1 MVLSNQEK
9 FDKLSQA
16 KVSLE
21 SYKNR
26 LQEYYS
32 NLINPL
38 NNIPLVSIC
47 IPTYNGENYI
57 AEALDSALLQTYP
70 NIEIIISDDNS
81 DDKTV
86 EITQELIQRE
96 LRKECRLL
104 HHERYGMAGNWNFC
118 ISQSRG
124 KYIKFLLQDDL
135 LEPNCIEEMV
145 NLAEEEEEIG
155 LVFSPR
161 SLLLGSEDNLKD
173 SKILQIHQDAQNL
186 HKDWSNLKSVQTGQE
201 LLADIDLLNGSIKR
215 IGEPT
220 TVLLRKEV
228 FNQLGFFD
236 PAFSQALDIEMWLR
250 IMTSYKIGF
259 VDKKLSYWRIHSQQ
273 QTYKNVS
280 VGESLFLG
288 DLLHLYHK
296 IYQNNRYPCQLREQ
310 AFQKYKSLN
319 ENHPNLTKHHKI
331 DNLAQPVNQ
340 AFLSKEREFWNVN
353 SLYEAMFS
361 RVFTSSEIDKMTLQ
375 EKIAAWEDSQ
385 NTSVKQIL
393 EGIPSQP
400 EWKILEI
407 GCGVGRIIKP
417 LREMF
422 AQVDGVDIAE
432 NMIEFAKKYLADGKQ
447 NGQVYVNN
455 GCDLQ
460 ALSSENYDFVY
471 STIVFQHIRSISVV
485 KNYFR
490 EIFRVLKPGGY
501 FKIQVHDYQDNPAAG
516 KFDEEA
522 DAETQYNFFGN
533 GYTDQQLAGLL
544 TEQGFDVVLM
554 EWQSPWIWATTQRPE
569 KENISQDDLGKSQ
582 LTQAAFKVSAIIY
595 TYNYARFMRGCL
607 QDLVEQ
613 TLYRNGELEIIII
626 DGNSEQ
632 NEADIVREYQAKYP
646 NIVYQRIPERLT
658 LYAAWNLGIQ
668 VARGQYVSNANSDD
682 RHHPEAFEVMAH
694 YLDEHPKKA
703 LVYADQLITRVANDT
718 WATTQAAERWNWPPF
733 SYSEL
738 ERRCIIGS
746 QPMWR
751 KSLHQKYGYFR
762 SEFVCAGDYEF
773 WLRIGKTE
781 SFTRLPEVLGLY
793 YINLQGLEHGS
804 GTAKPETYGIWEEYG
819 ILQRGVTPASS
830 VPVAVSPSELNQVKL
845 KQVLRSETARIKQK
859 QPLVSVIIPTKDR
872 PEMLEIAVQ
881 SVLDQTY
888 KNTEIIVVNDG
899 GVDVQELLNRLNHNT
914 GNILYLKHDYPK
926 ERSATRNAGIRIAT
940 GKYICYLDDD
950 DLYYPNHIQTLVE
963 VLENSEYKVAYT
975 DATKADQEKQ
985 DGKYVTIN
993 RSVPYS
999 YDFDPDLLRVN
1010 NYIPILCILHERG
1023 CLGQTGLFDETLDTH
1038 EDWDLWIRMCLKFGS
1053 FYHIKQTT
1061 CEFTWRTDGSTT
1073 TSRRWDDFERT
1084 REIVRNRYSSSV
1096 NVNSVVQ
1103 LIAKQP
1109 LVSVI
1114 IPTKDRPEMLTQAIQ
1129 SVLNQTFTELEI
1141 IVVNDGGVDVQSV
1154 ISRLNTNGN
1163 IVYKKHDRAI
1173 ERSAARNTGIS
1184 AARGKYIAYLDDDDN
1199 YYPNHIETLVK
1210 FLENSEYKI
1219 AYTDAAMV
1227 QQEKQN
1233 GEYVTLHRSVPYS
1246 LDFDKDKILVSNC
1259 TPNLC
1264 LMHEKS
1270 CLDEVGLFDETL
1282 STHEDWDLIIRLSR
1296 KFDIAHIKETTCE
1309 FTQRNDGTNT
1319 SSHNRPDFTRTREI
1333 IFNKYR
1339 KYIEAN
1345 PTILEAQKEAFI
1357 AEAKEL
1363 AQQVQNLQSQV
1374 VQKESQLQQTQA
1386 ERSQLS
1392 VQVETWQRTTQEVQA
1407 KLESTQSEKE
1417 WVKSQLNSWK
1427 QTAGEMQIELE
1438 QSRSKLKQAESQ
1450 LDRSAIN
1457 LIK

>member
-1 MVLSNQEK
+1 MAMFNLGN
-9 FDKLSQA
+9 LSQ
-16 KVSLE
+16 LE
-21 SYKNR
+21 QIKASIESSKSR
-26 LQEYYS
+26 LNELKS
-32 NLINPL
+32 NFVKPL

-47 IPTYNGENYI
+47 IPTYNGEDYI
-57 AEALDSALLQTYP
+57 SEALSSALLQTYP
-70 NIEIIISDDNS
+70 NIELIISDDNS

-86 EITQELIQRE
+86 EITQKLIESEFR
-96 LRKECRLL
+96 RECRLL
-104 HHERYGMAGNWNFC
+104 HHERYGIASNWNFC

-145 NLAEEEEEIG
+145 NLAEQEEAIG
-155 LVFSPR
+155 LVFSQR
-161 SLLLGSEDNLKD
+161 GLLLGSEDNLKD
-173 SKILQIHQDAQNL
+173 LKILQIYQDAQDL
-186 HKDWSNLKSVQTGQE
+186 HKEWSNLKSVQTGQE
-201 LLADIDLLNGSIKR
+201 LLADMDIFKGSVKR

-236 PAFSQALDIEMWLR
+236 PAFAQALDIEMWLR
-250 IMTSYKIGF
+250 IMTTYNIGF
-259 VDKKLSYWRIHSQQ
+259 VDKKLSHWRLHPQQ
-273 QTYKNVS
+273 QTYKNVAI
-280 VGESLFLG
+280 GDSLFLA
-288 DLLHLYHK
+288 DLLHLCYK
-296 IYQNNRYPCQLREQ
+296 IYEDNRYPYQLREQ

-319 ENHPNLTKHHKI
+319 ENYPNLTKHHKI
-331 DNLAQPVNQ
+331 DNLDQSVNQ

-375 EKIAAWEDSQ
+375 EKIAAWEESQ
-385 NTSVKQIL
+385 NTSVKQVL

-432 NMIEFAKKYLADGKQ
+432 NMIQFAKKYLADGKQ

-522 DAETQYNFFGN
+522 DADTQYNFLGN
-533 GYTDQQLAGLL
+533 GYTEQELAGLL
-544 TEQGFDVVLM
+544 TEQGFEVIFI
-554 EWQSPWIWATTQRPE
+554 EWQSPWIWATVQRPE
-569 KENISQDDLGKSQ
+569 QKIIDDLVKSQ
-582 LTQAAFKVSAIIY
+582 HTKAVFKVSAIIY

-613 TLYRNGELEIIII
+613 TLYTKGELEIIII

-632 NEADIVREYQAKYP
+632 NEAEIVQEYQAKYP
-646 NIVYQRIPERLT
+646 NIVYQRISERLT

-668 VARGQYVSNANSDD
+668 AARGQYVTNANSDD

-694 YLDEHPKKA
+694 YLDEHSEIA

-738 ERRCIIGS
+738 ERRCVTGS

-781 SFTRLPEVLGLY
+781 SLARLPEVLGLY
-793 YINLQGLEHGS
+793 YVNLQGLEHGS
-804 GTAKPETYGIWEEYG
+804 GTAKPETYRIWEEYG
-819 ILQRGVTPASS
+819 ILQRGITPASS

-845 KQVLRSETARIKQK
+845 KRILPSETSRNQQK
-859 QPLVSVIIPTKDR
+859 KPLVSVIIPTKDR
-872 PEMLEIAVQ
+872 PEMLEIAVK
-881 SVLDQTY
+881 SVLEQTY
-888 KNTEIIVVNDG
+888 QNTEIIVVNDG
-899 GVDVQELLNRLNHNT
+899 GVDVEELLNRLNYR
-914 GNILYLKHDYPK
+914 GNISYVKQDYPR
-926 ERSATRNAGIRIAT
+926 ERSATRNAGLRIAT
-940 GKYICYLDDD
+940 GKYIGYLDDD

-963 VLENSEYKVAYT
+963 FLENSEYKVAYT
-975 DATKADQEKQ
+975 DATKAEQEKQ

-999 YDFDPDLLRVN
+999 YDFDQDLLMAN
-1010 NYIPILCILHERG
+1010 NYIPILCVMHERA
-1023 CLGQTGLFDETLDTH
+1023 CLEQTGVFDETLDTH
-1038 EDWDLWIRMCLKFGS
+1038 EDWDLWIRMSLKYKIS
-1053 FYHIKQTT
+1053 HINKTT
-1061 CEFTWRTDGSTT
+1061 CEFTSRTDGSTT

-1084 REIVRNRYSSSV
+1084 REIVRNRYSGQV
-1096 NVNSVVQ
+1096 QVKSVVQ
-1103 LIAKQP
+1103 PIAEQP
-1109 LVSVI
+1109 CVSVI
-1114 IPTKDRPEMLTQAIQ
+1114 IPTKDRPEMLELAVQ
-1129 SVLNQTFTELEI
+1129 SVLNQTHENLQI
-1141 IVVNDGGVDVQSV
+1141 IVVNDGGVDLQT
-1154 ISRLNTNGN
+1154 RLDKLNTKRN
-1163 IVYKKHDRAI
+1163 ITYLNHDRNQ
-1173 ERSAARNTGIS
+1173 ERSAARNTGIRC
-1184 AARGKYIAYLDDDDN
+1184 ARGKYIAYLDDDDM
-1199 YYPNHIETLVK
+1199 YYPNHVQTLVE
-1210 FLENSEYKI
+1210 FLENSEYKV
-1219 AYTDAAMV
+1219 AYTDAVMAE
-1227 QQEKQN
+1227 QQKQN
-1233 GEYVTLHRSVPYS
+1233 GQYVTINRSVPYS
-1246 LDFDKDKILVSNC
+1246 FDFDYDKILVSNFI
-1259 TPNLC
+1259 PMLC

-1270 CLDEVGLFDETL
+1270 CLDETGVFDVNL
-1282 STHEDWDLIIRLSR
+1282 NTHEDWDLLIRLSR
-1296 KFDIAHIKETTCE
+1296 SFEIAHITETTCE
-1309 FTQRNDGTNT
+1309 FTRRDDSTTTT
-1319 SSHNRPDFTRTREI
+1319 SKNRADFVRTREI
-1333 IFNKYR
+1333 IYNKYSQ
-1339 KYIEAN
+1339 YAQSNLAIM
-1345 PTILEAQKEAFI
+1345 EAQHLAFKS
-1357 AEAKEL
+1357 EAKEVATQL
-1363 AQQVQNLQSQV
+1363 ERIQEKLIQSQSQLQVSQEEKQQLESESESWQQRAQQAQLKLELVQEEKAWIELQSQTWR
-1374 VQKESQLQQTQA
+1374 QTAQQM
-1386 ERSQLS
+1386 
-1392 VQVETWQRTTQEVQA
+1392 QVELEHLRRVQ
-1407 KLESTQSEKE
+1407 
-1417 WVKSQLNSWK
+1417 
-1427 QTAGEMQIELE
+1427 
-1438 QSRSKLKQAESQ
+1438 LKQAQ
-1450 LDRSAIN
+1450 LPLERVQ
-1457 LIK
+1457 

>member
-1 MVLSNQEK
+1 MAMCNLGNLS
-9 FDKLSQA
+9 KLEEIKA
-16 KVSLE
+16 NIE
-21 SYKNR
+21 SSKSR
-26 LQEYYS
+26 LNELKS
-32 NLINPL
+32 NLVKPL

-47 IPTYNGENYI
+47 IPTYNGEDYI
-57 AEALDSALLQTYP
+57 SEALSSALLQTYP
-70 NIEIIISDDNS
+70 NIELIISDDNS

-86 EITQELIQRE
+86 EITQKLIQSEFR
-96 LRKECRLL
+96 RECRLL
-104 HHERYGMAGNWNFC
+104 HHERYGIASNWNFC

-145 NLAEEEEEIG
+145 NLAEQEEAIG
-155 LVFSPR
+155 LVFSQR
-161 SLLLGSEDNLKD
+161 GILLGSEDNLKD
-173 SKILQIHQDAQNL
+173 LKILQIYQDAQDL

-201 LLADIDLLNGSIKR
+201 LLADIDILKGSIKR
-215 IGEPT
+215 LGEPT

-250 IMTSYKIGF
+250 IMTTYKIGF
-259 VDKKLSYWRIHSQQ
+259 VDKKLSHWRIHPQQ
-273 QTYKNVS
+273 QTYKNVAI
-280 VGESLFLG
+280 GESLFLA
-288 DLLHLYHK
+288 DLLHLCYK
-296 IYQNNRYPCQLREQ
+296 IYENNRYPYQLREQ
-310 AFQKYKSLN
+310 AFQKYKSLH
-319 ENHPNLTKHHKI
+319 ENYPNLTKHHKI

-361 RVFTSSEIDKMTLQ
+361 RVFTSSEIDQMTLP

-385 NTSVKQIL
+385 KTSVKQIL

-460 ALSSENYDFVY
+460 ALISENYDFVY

-533 GYTDQQLAGLL
+533 GYTEQQLARLL
-544 TEQGFDVVLM
+544 TEQGFEVIFI
-554 EWQSPWIWATTQRPE
+554 ESQNHWIWATVQRPE
-569 KENISQDDLGKSQ
+569 QKIISREDVVKSQ
-582 LTQAAFKVSAIIY
+582 PAKAALKVSAIVS
-595 TYNYARFMRGCL
+595 TYNSEIFIHGCL

-613 TLYRNGELEIIII
+613 TLYRKGELEIIVI
-626 DGNSEQ
+626 DCNSEQ
-632 NEADIVREYQAKYP
+632 NEADIVQEYQAKYP
-646 NIVYQRIPERLT
+646 NIVYQRISERLT

-668 VARGQYVSNANSDD
+668 VAGGQYITSANSDD
-682 RHHPEAFEVMAH
+682 RHHPEALEVMAH
-694 YLDEHPKKA
+694 YLDEHPKIA

-718 WATTQAAERWNWPPF
+718 WATTEAAERWNWPPF

-738 ERRCIIGS
+738 ERRCVTGS

-793 YINLQGLEHGS
+793 YVNLRGLEHGS
-804 GTAKPETYGIWEEYG
+804 GVAKPETDRVWEQYG

-830 VPVAVSPSELNQVKL
+830 VPVAVSTSELNQL
-845 KQVLRSETARIKQK
+845 KIKQFLPSK
-859 QPLVSVIIPTKDR
+859 VSAPQEKKPLVSVIIPTKDR
-872 PEMLEIAVQ
+872 PEMLEIAVK
-881 SVLDQTY
+881 SVLEQTY
-888 KNTEIIVVNDG
+888 PNTEIIVVNDA
-899 GVDVQELLNRLNHNT
+899 GVDVEELLNRLNYR
-914 GNILYLKHDYPK
+914 GNISYVKQDYPR
-926 ERSATRNAGIRIAT
+926 ERSATRNAGLRIAK
-940 GKYICYLDDD
+940 GKYIGYLDDD

-963 VLENSEYKVAYT
+963 FLENSEYKVAYT
-975 DATKADQEKQ
+975 DATKAEQEKQ

-999 YDFDPDLLRVN
+999 YDFDEDLLMAS
-1010 NYIPILCILHERG
+1010 NYIPILCVMHERA
-1023 CLGQTGLFDETLDTH
+1023 CLEQTGVFDETLDTH
-1038 EDWDLWIRMCLKFGS
+1038 EDWDLWIRMSLKFKIS
-1053 FYHIKQTT
+1053 HINKTT

-1084 REIVRNRYSSSV
+1084 REIVRNRYSGQV
-1096 NVNSVVQ
+1096 RVNSVVQ
-1103 LIAKQP
+1103 RIAEQP
-1109 LVSVI
+1109 CVSVI
-1114 IPTKDRPEMLTQAIQ
+1114 IPTKDRPEMLEVAVQ
-1129 SVLNQTFTELEI
+1129 SVLNQTHENLQI
-1141 IVVNDGGVDVQSV
+1141 IVVNDGGVDLQT
-1154 ISRLNTNGN
+1154 RLDKLNTKRN
-1163 IVYKKHDRAI
+1163 ITYLNHDRNQ
-1173 ERSAARNTGIS
+1173 ERSAARNTGIRF
-1184 AARGKYIAYLDDDDN
+1184 ARGKYIAYLDDDDM
-1199 YYPNHIETLVK
+1199 YYPNHVQTLVE
-1210 FLENSEYKI
+1210 FLENSEYKV
-1219 AYTDAAMV
+1219 AYTDAVMAE
-1227 QQEKQN
+1227 QQKQN
-1233 GEYVTLHRSVPYS
+1233 GQYVTINRSVPYS
-1246 LDFDKDKILVSNC
+1246 FDFDYDKILVGNFI
-1259 TPNLC
+1259 PMLC

-1270 CLDEVGLFDETL
+1270 CLDETGLFDVNL
-1282 STHEDWDLIIRLSR
+1282 NTHEDWDLLIRLSR
-1296 KFDIAHIKETTCE
+1296 SFKIAHIKETTCE
-1309 FTQRNDGTNT
+1309 FTRRDDSTTTT
-1319 SSHNRPDFTRTREI
+1319 SKNRADFVRTREI
-1333 IFNKYR
+1333 IYNKYSQ
-1339 KYIEAN
+1339 YAQSN
-1345 PTILEAQKEAFI
+1345 LAVMEAQHLAFKS
-1357 AEAKEL
+1357 EAKEVATQL
-1363 AQQVQNLQSQV
+1363 ERIQEKLIQSQ
-1374 VQKESQLQQTQA
+1374 SQLQVSQEEKQQLESESESWQQRAQQAQLKLELLQEEKNWIELQSKTWRQTAQQMQV
-1386 ERSQLS
+1386 ELEHLRSQLKKPQLHLER
-1392 VQVETWQRTTQEVQA
+1392 VQ
-1407 KLESTQSEKE
+1407 
-1417 WVKSQLNSWK
+1417 
-1427 QTAGEMQIELE
+1427 
-1438 QSRSKLKQAESQ
+1438 
-1450 LDRSAIN
+1450 
-1457 LIK
+1457 

>member
-1 MVLSNQEK
+1 MAMFNLGNFS
-9 FDKLSQA
+9 KLEQIKASI
-16 KVSLE
+16 E
-21 SYKNR
+21 SSKSR
-26 LQEYYS
+26 LNELKS
-32 NLINPL
+32 NLVKPL

-47 IPTYNGENYI
+47 IPTYKGEDYI
-57 AEALDSALLQTYP
+57 YEALSSALLQTYP
-70 NIEIIISDDNS
+70 NIELIISDDNS

-86 EITQELIQRE
+86 EITQKLIQSEFR
-96 LRKECRLL
+96 RECRLL
-104 HHERYGMAGNWNFC
+104 HHERYGIASNWNFC

-145 NLAEEEEEIG
+145 NLAEQEEAIG
-155 LVFSPR
+155 LVFSQR
-161 SLLLGSEDNLKD
+161 GLLLGSEDNLND
-173 SKILQIHQDAQNL
+173 LKILQIYQDAQDL

-201 LLADIDLLNGSIKR
+201 LLADIDIFKGSVKR

-250 IMTSYKIGF
+250 IMTTYKIGF
-259 VDKKLSYWRIHSQQ
+259 VDKKLSHWRIHPQQ
-273 QTYKNVS
+273 QTYKNVTI
-280 VGESLFLG
+280 GDSLFLA
-288 DLLHLYHK
+288 DLLHLCYK
-296 IYQNNRYPCQLREQ
+296 IYEDNRYPYQLREQ

-319 ENHPNLTKHHKI
+319 ENYPNLTKHHKI

-361 RVFTSSEIDKMTLQ
+361 RVFTSSEIDQMTLP

-385 NTSVKQIL
+385 KTSVKQVL

-460 ALSSENYDFVY
+460 ALNSENYDFVY
-471 STIVFQHIRSISVV
+471 STIVFQHIRSLSVV

-501 FKIQVHDYQDNPAAG
+501 FKIQVHDYQNNPAAG

-533 GYTDQQLAGLL
+533 GYTEQQLAGLL
-544 TEQGFDVVLM
+544 TDQGFEVIFI
-554 EWQSPWIWATTQRPE
+554 ESQNHWIWATVQRPE
-569 KENISQDDLGKSQ
+569 QKIISRDDVVKPQ
-582 LTQAAFKVSAIIY
+582 PAKAALKVSAIVS
-595 TYNYARFMRGCL
+595 TYNSEMFINGCL

-613 TLYRNGELEIIII
+613 TLYRKGELEIIVI
-626 DGNSEQ
+626 DCNSEQ
-632 NEADIVREYQAKYP
+632 NEADIVQEYQAKYP
-646 NIVYQRIPERLT
+646 NIVYQRISERLT

-668 VARGQYVSNANSDD
+668 AARGQYITSANSDD
-682 RHHPEAFEVMAH
+682 RHHPEALEVMAH
-694 YLDEHPKKA
+694 YLDEHPKIA

-718 WATTQAAERWNWPPF
+718 WATTEAAERWNWPPF

-738 ERRCIIGS
+738 ERRCVTGS

-793 YINLQGLEHGS
+793 YVNLRGLEHGS
-804 GTAKPETYGIWEEYG
+804 GVAKPETDRVWEEYG

-830 VPVAVSPSELNQVKL
+830 VPVAVATSELNQL
-845 KQVLRSETARIKQK
+845 KIKEFLPSKVSASQEK
-859 QPLVSVIIPTKDR
+859 KPLVSVIIPTKDR
-872 PEMLEIAVQ
+872 PEMLEIAVK
-881 SVLDQTY
+881 SVLAQTY
-888 KNTEIIVVNDG
+888 LNTEIIVVNDG
-899 GVDVQELLNRLNHNT
+899 GIDVEELLNRLNYR
-914 GNILYLKHDYPK
+914 GNIFYVKQDYPR
-926 ERSATRNAGIRIAT
+926 ERSATRNAGLRIAT
-940 GKYICYLDDD
+940 GKYIGYLDDD

-963 VLENSEYKVAYT
+963 FLENCEYKVAYT
-975 DATKADQEKQ
+975 DATKAEQEKQ

-999 YDFDPDLLRVN
+999 YDFDQDLLMAS
-1010 NYIPILCILHERG
+1010 NYIPILCVMHERA
-1023 CLGQTGLFDETLDTH
+1023 CLEQTGVFDETLDTH
-1038 EDWDLWIRMCLKFGS
+1038 EDWDLWIRMSLKFKI
-1053 FYHIKQTT
+1053 FHIKKTT

-1084 REIVRNRYSSSV
+1084 REIVRNRYSGDVQV
-1096 NVNSVVQ
+1096 NAAVQ
-1103 LIAKQP
+1103 RIVERP

-1114 IPTKDRPEMLTQAIQ
+1114 IPTKDRPEMLELAIQ
-1129 SVLNQTFTELEI
+1129 SVLNQSYQNLEI
-1141 IVVNDGGVDVQSV
+1141 IVVNDGGVDVQTKLDK
-1154 ISRLNTNGN
+1154 LNTRGN
-1163 IVYKKHDRAI
+1163 INYLKHPYNQ

-1184 AARGKYIAYLDDDDN
+1184 ATKGKYIAFLDDDDT
-1199 YYPNHIETLVK
+1199 YYPDHIQTLVEV
-1210 FLENSEYKI
+1210 LENSDYKI
-1219 AYTDAAMV
+1219 AYTDAVMA
-1227 QQEKQN
+1227 QQANQD
-1233 GEYVTLHRSVPYS
+1233 GRYVTVNSTVTHSI
-1246 LDFDKDKILVSNC
+1246 DFDYDQILVSNFI
-1259 TPNLC
+1259 PNLC
-1264 LMHEKS
+1264 LMYDKS
-1270 CLDEVGLFDETL
+1270 CFDAVGLFDTSL
-1282 STHEDWDLIIRLSR
+1282 GTHEDWDLIIKLSR
-1296 KFDIAHIKETTCE
+1296 QYQFAHITKTTCE
-1309 FTQRNDGTNT
+1309 FTRREDGTTTT
-1319 SSHNRPDFTRTREI
+1319 SRRRGDFTRTRQIIYDRYKKYAQDKLGIIESQQAALKSEI
-1333 IFNKYR
+1333 
-1339 KYIEAN
+1339 EELACL
-1345 PTILEAQKEAFI
+1345 LENAQTTLLSLQLQFEQSQQEKQTWQHTAQK
-1357 AEAKEL
+1357 
-1363 AQQVQNLQSQV
+1363 
-1374 VQKESQLQQTQA
+1374 QQTELEKTQQ
-1386 ERSQLS
+1386 ERDWIESKS
-1392 VQVETWQRTTQEVQA
+1392 ET
-1407 KLESTQSEKE
+1407 
-1417 WVKSQLNSWK
+1417 WK
-1427 QTAGEMQIELE
+1427 QTAEQIQLELAKN
-1438 QSRSKLKQAESQ
+1438 QKQLKLALAKWDKLKTP
-1450 LDRSAIN
+1450 LR
-1457 LIK
+1457 